1 MVFGLRQLI
10 VMAVLLAVP
19 LASYFLVFRPQNVEI
34 TRAKAEVEMKL
45 KTLDKLREET
55 SRSEDLVQANEKMK
69 EAIGGVESRLPPDK
83 EADTV
88 LRDVANIAGKNGLR
102 IPKFVRSNNKI
113 PAGIAQEQQ
122 LEIEIVGDFDG
133 FYQFLLDLE
142 KLPRIT
148 RLPDFKILRSEEHD
162 KNPDAQA
169 KDGLM
174 KANLTLSIYFQ
185 GELAGATHE

>member
-1 MVFGLRQLI
+1 MIFGMRQMI
-10 VMAVLLAVP
+10 IMGVLLAVP
-19 LASYFLVFRPQNVEI
+19 LSSYFLVFKPQNTEI
-34 TRAKAEVEMKL
+34 VRAKAEVEMKL

-55 SRSEDLVQANEKMK
+55 SRSQDLQKANDELKRSI
-69 EAIGGVESRLPPDK
+69 EQIEQRLPTDK
-83 EADTV
+83 EVDSV
-88 LRDVANIAGKNGLR
+88 LRDVANIAGRNGLR

-122 LEIEIVGDFDG
+122 LEVEIVGDFDG

-148 RLPDFKILRSEEHD
+148 RLPDFKILRTEETD
-162 KNPDAQA
+162 KNSDSAS

-174 KANLTLSIYFQ
+174 KANLTLSVYFQ
-185 GELAGATHE
+185 GETAGGEQ